1 MSGIVSS
8 LMPVQLPSILLQPRV
23 ADGAQT
29 LQIASNLA
37 VGNVGDYFGN
47 NVMTPDQ
54 SLAIDL
60 RGTDGALSIQ
70 RQRVA
75 TAATGLYTWTYPVPY
90 GAGVVPV
97 IQVNC
102 EGPDPQGGTVLNAQL
117 EGVPTNTSCKIRV
130 SRSTTTIQVLGINV
144 LSLAAAI
151 ATTIHLTAIAP

>member
-1 MSGIVSS
+1 MSGGTSG
-8 LMPVQLPSILLQPRV
+8 LALPSILVQNRA
-23 ADGAQT
+23 ADSGQT
-29 LQIASNLA
+29 LQIASL
-37 VGNVGDYFGN
+37 VGGGSVGDYFGS

-54 SLAIDL
+54 SLAVNL
-60 RGTDGALSIQ
+60 RGADGALSVQ

-75 TAATGLYTWTYPVPY
+75 TASTGLYTWTYPVAY
-90 GAGVVPV
+90 GAGVVPI

-102 EGPDPQGGTVLNAQL
+102 EGPDPQNGTVVNAQL

-144 LSLAAAI
+144 LSLATAI